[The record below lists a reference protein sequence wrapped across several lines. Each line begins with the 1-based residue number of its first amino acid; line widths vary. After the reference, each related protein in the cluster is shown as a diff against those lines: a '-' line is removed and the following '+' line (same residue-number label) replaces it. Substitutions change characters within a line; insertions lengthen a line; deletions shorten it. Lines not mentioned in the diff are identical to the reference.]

1 MTDLDLL
8 LRELDIL
15 SQQDHVV
22 QDVFSLALRLARIA
36 RKQDREIAELV
47 EGERSARY
55 ELAKILLEFQ
65 QQSEAFSEQESR
77 LAEKEAEIR
86 SLSDSLR
93 EAEAKIEL
101 CDALFDSRDAE
112 INSLR
117 QALNNIAASSRQR

>member
-15 SQQDHVV
+15 SQQDHVA

-65 QQSEAFSEQESR
+65 QQSEAFRDQESR

-93 EAEAKIEL
+93 EAETKIEL